1 MTRRLGAARP
11 VPAVGAMI
19 RPKAAL
25 MAREGTQ

>member
-19 RPKAAL
+19 RPEAAL
-25 MAREGTQ
+25 AAGAGP